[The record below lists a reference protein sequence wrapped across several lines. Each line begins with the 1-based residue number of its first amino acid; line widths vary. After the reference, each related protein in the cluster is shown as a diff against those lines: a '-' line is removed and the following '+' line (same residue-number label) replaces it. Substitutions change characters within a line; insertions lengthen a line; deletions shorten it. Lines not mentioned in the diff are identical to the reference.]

1 VGTRRGFT
9 LLETLIA
16 MALLVGIGLVILALF
31 KSGFES
37 TAHGKMRIEVQQKA
51 RGVLERISRELGQ
64 AALLPSIPGLTR
76 SGQAENSEAPSPV
89 LIPAP
94 TVSGARRWQGTST
107 NQVIFSVG
115 KLGTGS
121 SSVNTARL
129 ADYTLVEYQVKGV
142 VRPDGTAPGPVVR
155 RTYQAFSSTSPAAY
169 NGGIDA
175 MNWLLTPASL
185 TNLIPLGNGS
195 TEEIV
200 ASVPFPQ
207 TDGVRFTVSH
217 NSDARNNFHSSLF
230 ELTVQVAQYPNG
242 QSSRERKEAVEQTTV
257 SALGSGT

>member
-1 VGTRRGFT
+1 MRRLRGFT

-16 MALLVGIGLVILALF
+16 MAILVGVGLVIVALM

-37 TAHGKMRIEVQQKA
+37 SAHGKMRIEVQQKA
-51 RGVLERISRELGQ
+51 RGIVERLSKELGQ

-76 SGQAENSEAPSPV
+76 TGQSENSEAPSPV

-94 TVSGARRWQGTST
+94 TMSGAKRWQGTST
-107 NQVIFSVG
+107 NQVIFSTG
-115 KLGTGS
+115 RLGTGNT
-121 SSVNTARL
+121 SVDSARL
-129 ADYTLVEYQVKGV
+129 TDYTLVEYQVKGTL
-142 VRPDGTAPGPVVR
+142 RADGTAPGPVVR
-155 RTYQAFSSTSPAAY
+155 RTYQAFASTSPVAY

-175 MNWLLTPASL
+175 LNWILTPGSL
-185 TNLIPLGNGS
+185 TNLNPLGNGA

-207 TDGVRFTVSH
+207 SDGFRFTVTH

-230 ELTVQVAQYPNG
+230 ELTVQVVLYPNG
-242 QSSRERKEAVEQTTV
+242 QSSRERKEAVEKTTV
-257 SALGSGT
+257 SATGSGT